1 MKRMIFIQK
10 TKKLKLKFFILNR
23 SLRVCRAIHNEAD
36 LDLICLRRLIYGSD
50 TDTSNSTS
58 SIHFNLISQPEINR
72 SEANELDE
80 VYRKLNDTYQK
91 LAKTV
96 SISKDDDETICIIC
110 YSHQIQAEFRP
121 CKHQA
126 CL

>member
-1 MKRMIFIQK
+1 LF
-10 TKKLKLKFFILNR
+10 LNR
-23 SLRVCRAIHNEAD
+23 SLRVCRAIHSEAD
-36 LDLICLRRLIYGSD
+36 LDLNCLRRLIYGLD
-50 TDTSNSTS
+50 TDTSNSS
-58 SIHFNLISQPEINR
+58 LSMHFNLRSQPEISQ

-96 SISKDDDETICIIC
+96 SILDDNDESMCIIC
-110 YSHQIQAEFRP
+110 YSHRIQAEFRP

>member
-1 MKRMIFIQK
+1 
-10 TKKLKLKFFILNR
+10 
-23 SLRVCRAIHNEAD
+23 VCRAIHNEAD
-36 LDLICLRRLIYGSD
+36 LDLTCLHRLIYGSD
-50 TDTSNSTS
+50 TDTLNSTS
-58 SIHFNLISQPEINR
+58 STHFNLISQPEINR

-96 SISKDDDETICIIC
+96 PISNDNDETICIIC